1 MNSSIASWF
10 TIRCVHWPL
19 WLNKAIERSIC
30 DGQNG
35 GWMKHHRFHD
45 IWSPCDY
52 FMTATCGLHNKK
64 WWKIIF
70 LTFINN
76 ELHNWS
82 FYNFFVTNTVIP
94 MFPYHKTTRV
104 SDVIRKQ
111 QAEGQIWFT
120 FLRTETNQF
129 KYSSFAAWL
138 SNFIR
143 FYLSLKKLR
152 KDKTTIED
160 EGEKLIMLIYL
171 IVD

>member
-1 MNSSIASWF
+1 
-10 TIRCVHWPL
+10 
-19 WLNKAIERSIC
+19 
-30 DGQNG
+30 
-35 GWMKHHRFHD
+35 
-45 IWSPCDY
+45 
-52 FMTATCGLHNKK
+52 
-64 WWKIIF
+64 
-70 LTFINN
+70 
-76 ELHNWS
+76 
-82 FYNFFVTNTVIP
+82 

-143 FYLSLKKLR
+143 FYLLLKKLR

-160 EGEKLIMLIYL
+160 EEEKLIMLIYL